1 MVKLNFSGIYFIQSN
16 VLLLF
21 KMEII
26 IADIGQRSYTL
37 EFSKK
42 EFKIYRKSLFCSA
55 STNSKVQKWAGGSGH
70 HESHPLPK
78 TPPNRNVPA
87 GNTRRLGTRSRY
99 QAERYQE
106 KETVRRRYEATISV
120 SFYLTTITTT
130 TENPQLTPI
139 LSQLL
144 PQPLHLL

>member
-1 MVKLNFSGIYFIQSN
+1 
-16 VLLLF
+16 
-21 KMEII
+21 MEII

-78 TPPNRNVPA
+78 TPPIIMCRPA
-87 GNTRRLGTRSRY
+87 IPEDWGHEADTK
-99 QAERYQE
+99 QKDIKKK
-106 KETVRRRYEATISV
+106 KEFVVAMKQQSQFHFTS
-120 SFYLTTITTT
+120 
-130 TENPQLTPI
+130 Q
-139 LSQLL
+139 QLL
-144 PQPLHLL
+144 QQPKIHN